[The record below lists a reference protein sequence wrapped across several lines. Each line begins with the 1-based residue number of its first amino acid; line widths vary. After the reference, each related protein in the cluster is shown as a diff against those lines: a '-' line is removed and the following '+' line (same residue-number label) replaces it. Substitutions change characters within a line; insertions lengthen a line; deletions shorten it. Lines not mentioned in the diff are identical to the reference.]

1 MKKFQSLDNE
11 NIIFMPGFP
20 GLTEAY
26 RVDQFISLFNRG
38 YDVSILAMK
47 RPKSTFI
54 EKIDGIDLIK
64 TTTYLDVNS
73 NPLKRLLLIFSI
85 GF

>member
-1 MKKFQSLDNE
+1 MKILF
-11 NIIFMPGFP
+11 FMPGFP

-26 RVDQFISLFNRG
+26 RVDQFMSLIRRG
-38 YDVSILAMK
+38 YDVYVLAMK

-64 TTTYLDVNS
+64 STTYLDVNS
-73 NPLKRLLLIFSI
+73 NPLKKTVNFFQMVFTSVYDEPN
-85 GF
+85 